1 MMEEPPMN
9 TLSTAAA
16 LAPDNASA
24 HSAFLGSSRKHV
36 LVLTNHGVHEW
47 TVTPGLPDTG
57 GQNVFVNYL
66 SDTLAKLGFRVTVA
80 NRGGYTHP
88 LTGQMQTGLRY
99 LDANQRILYLED
111 GESEFVRKEDMFER
125 LETLASCLHRQ
136 LKAEGSQPNLVISHY
151 WDAAWLG
158 ILWGRL
164 AGKPCPHL
172 WVPHSLGILKKQ
184 NISQEKWAG
193 LRVDERIG
201 REKEILKEIDAVAPT
216 SPRMLATLRA
226 DYGHETRLYLPPCV
240 QTERFFPRDV
250 GPDDPLWKILSLHSG
265 QAKEQVRKCRIIA
278 EISRTEV
285 HKRKNIL
292 IEAFAKV
299 HSRFPDTLLVVSV
312 VGTEQKLR
320 TELTELARRL
330 GVEKSIAMVG
340 TIWEHL
346 PSLYAATYVYC
357 TPSVLEDFG
366 MAVQEAAASRTAIV
380 AGDRVTFAT
389 EYLLGPRAKP
399 AADGRLR
406 IGSGAIVV
414 RSDDVDAFAQG
425 LSFVLEN
432 PDLRD
437 SLADHAYRTT
447 IPRFTWESTVLTI
460 LNELSV
466 RP

>member
-1 MMEEPPMN
+1 MN
-9 TLSTAAA
+9 TPSAA
-16 LAPDNASA
+16 LGFAPDDASA
-24 HSAFLGSSRKHV
+24 HAAFLGSSRKHV

-47 TVTPGLPDTG
+47 AVTPGLPDTG

-66 SDTLAKLGFRVTVA
+66 VETLVKLGFRVTVA
-80 NRGGYTHP
+80 NRGGYNHP

-99 LDANQRILYLED
+99 LNADQRILYLED
-111 GESEFVRKEDMFER
+111 DCREFVRKEDMGEH
-125 LETLASCLHRQ
+125 LETLASYLHRR
-136 LKAEGSQPNLVISHY
+136 LALEGSQPDLVISHY

-164 AGKPCPHL
+164 AGKPCRHL

-184 NISQEKWAG
+184 NVSQEKWAG
-193 LRVDERIG
+193 LRVDERIR
-201 REKEILKEIDAVAPT
+201 REREILEEIDAVAPT
-216 SPRMLATLRA
+216 SPRMLKTLRA
-226 DYGHETRLYLPPCV
+226 DYGYETRLYLPPCV
-240 QTERFFPRDV
+240 HTERYFPREV
-250 GPDDPLWKILSLHSG
+250 GPADPLWKILSLHCG
-265 QAKEQVRKCRIIA
+265 QTPEQIRASRIIA

-312 VGTEQKLR
+312 MGTEQKLR

-340 TIWEHL
+340 TIWDHL
-346 PSLYAATYVYC
+346 PSLYAAAHIYC

-366 MAVQEAAASRTAIV
+366 MAVQEAAASRAAIV

-389 EYLLGPRAKP
+389 EYLLGPAAKP
-399 AADGRLR
+399 TPDGRLR
-406 IGSGAIVV
+406 IGSGAIAV

-425 LSFVLEN
+425 LSLVLEN

-437 SLADHAYRTT
+437 SLAEHAYRIT

-466 RP
+466 HPR